1 MYSCHLQA
9 CTVEASTEPSPGV
22 MDTDVANLR
31 HLTGEPPRSMNEEGG
46 APPEHCPVEELQG
59 GPGKSSSPACLL
71 E

>member
-1 MYSCHLQA
+1 MYICQLQD

-22 MDTDVANLR
+22 MDTDVANLD
-31 HLTGEPPRSMNEEGG
+31 HLTGEPSRSMNEEGG
-46 APPEHCPVEELQG
+46 APPEHCPVKELQG